1 LETKLEPG
9 FFILFCNSS
18 FLCTHPLY
26 LLPTLFSLKAISNKI
41 L

>member
-1 LETKLEPG
+1 LEIKLEPG

-26 LLPTLFSLKAISNKI
+26 LLPHSGFPKNNKQ
-41 L
+41 

>member
-1 LETKLEPG
+1 LEIKLEPG

-18 FLCTHPLY
+18 FLCTHP
-26 LLPTLFSLKAISNKI
+26 PVSSPHSGFLKAISNKI